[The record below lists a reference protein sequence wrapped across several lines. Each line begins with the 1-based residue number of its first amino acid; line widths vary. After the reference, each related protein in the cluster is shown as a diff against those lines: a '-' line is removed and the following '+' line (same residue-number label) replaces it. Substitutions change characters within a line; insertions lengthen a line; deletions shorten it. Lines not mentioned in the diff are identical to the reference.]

1 MKKLLSLMLALCML
15 ATLTGALAEAAPVEA
30 APAEAAPAEAAPV
43 EATPEAGVEAAAG
56 MAGAAEEPLSVTHHT
71 AEVAGQ
77 TLSYTATAGRLPV
90 DVQGNKCQLFF
101 TAYTLDGVEN
111 ASERP
116 VTFVF
121 NGGPGAGS
129 LWLHMGM
136 LAPRRLDVD
145 EDGQPKSLPVGV
157 VDNPCSILDMTDLVF
172 IDPVG
177 TGYSRAAEGVDPA
190 SFYSYSG
197 DIVSVCE
204 FIRLYTTRNGRW
216 GSPKYV
222 AGESYG
228 TVRAVGVA
236 DYLSQ
241 RYGLGLNGVMLISS
255 INDMGASME
264 MSGNDF
270 SYALYLPTYAAIA
283 WYHGVLDEKY
293 QSMTLEDYIAEVRD
307 FAGSE
312 FQAALF
318 KGARLTDGERDA
330 IAQKVAAYIGF
341 KVEDVIRANLRIYND
356 DFCTGLLKDRKLMV
370 GRIDGRYTGPLTDG
384 SIGSGAADPS
394 MNAMS
399 DAFNA
404 ALNRYMREELDYQTD
419 LPYEY
424 LSGEV
429 GSYWS
434 YNLDN
439 QVLDQKEIIYNIMS
453 RNKFLKLWV
462 LCGYYDL
469 ATPFYPAEWV
479 YDHVFLNQEDR
490 ERLSFT
496 YYPCGHMIYMH
507 HPSLEQFRKD
517 AEAWYNK

>member
-15 ATLTGALAEAAPVEA
+15 AALTGALAEVAPEETKPETPVEA
-30 APAEAAPAEAAPV
+30 VAV
-43 EATPEAGVEAAAG
+43 EV
-56 MAGAAEEPLSVTHHT
+56 AEEPLSVTHHT
-71 AEVAGQ
+71 AQVAGQ
-77 TLSYTATAGRLPV
+77 ALSYTATAGRLPV
-90 DVQGNKCQLFF
+90 ELQGNQCQMFF
-101 TAYTLDGVEN
+101 TAYTLDGVEDVS
-111 ASERP
+111 ARP
-116 VTFVF
+116 VTFAF
-121 NGGPGAGS
+121 NGGPGSGS

-145 EDGQPKSLPVGV
+145 EDGQSNSLPVGI

-177 TGYSRAAEGVDPA
+177 TGYSRAAEGVDPTL
-190 SFYSYSG
+190 FYSYEG
-197 DIVSVCE
+197 DIASVSE

-241 RYGLGLNGVMLISS
+241 RYALGLNGVMLISS
-255 INDMGASME
+255 INDMGSSME
-264 MSGNDF
+264 FAGSDF
-270 SYALYLPTYAAIA
+270 TYALYLPTYAAIA
-283 WYHGVLDEKY
+283 WYHGVLDEQY
-293 QSMTLEDYIAEVRD
+293 QSMALEDYIAEVRD

-312 FQAALF
+312 YQAALF
-318 KGARLTDGERDA
+318 KGARLADGEREA
-330 IAQKVAAYIGF
+330 IAQKVAAYIGY
-341 KVEDVIRANLRIYND
+341 KAEDVLQANLRIRND

-370 GRIDGRYTGPLTDG
+370 GRIDGRYTGPLTEG
-384 SIGSGAADPS
+384 SIGDGVADPS
-394 MNAMS
+394 MSATGDFFS
-399 DAFNA
+399 A
-404 ALNRYMREELDYQTD
+404 ALTRYMSEELDYHTD

-429 GSYWS
+429 GGSWS

-439 QVLDQKEIIYNIMS
+439 QVLDQKETIYNIMS

-479 YDHVFLNQEDR
+479 YDHVFLNPEDL

-517 AEAWYNK
+517 AEAWYTE

>member
-15 ATLTGALAEAAPVEA
+15 AGLTGTLAEAAPDEA
-30 APAEAAPAEAAPV
+30 AP
-43 EATPEAGVEAAAG
+43 EAAAG
-56 MAGAAEEPLSVTHHT
+56 AAVVAVEEPLSVTHHT

-77 TLSYTATAGRLPV
+77 TLSYTATVGRLPV
-90 DVQGNKCQLFF
+90 ELQGNKCQMFF
-101 TAYTLDGVEN
+101 TAYTLDGVEDVS
-111 ASERP
+111 ARP
-116 VTFVF
+116 ITFAF
-121 NGGPGAGS
+121 NGGPGSGS

-145 EDGQPKSLPVGV
+145 EDGQPNSLPVGI
-157 VDNPCSILDMTDLVF
+157 VDNPCSILDLSDIVF

-177 TGYSRAAEGVDPA
+177 TGYSRAAEGVDPKL
-190 SFYSYSG
+190 FFSYDG
-197 DIVSVCE
+197 DIASVSE

-228 TVRAVGVA
+228 TIRAVGVA

-241 RYGLGLNGVMLISS
+241 RYALGLNGVMLISS

-264 MSGNDF
+264 ITGGDF
-270 SYALYLPTYAAIA
+270 TYALYLPTYAAIA
-283 WYHGVLDEKY
+283 WYHGVLNEQY
-293 QSMTLEDYIAEVRD
+293 QSMSLEDYIAEVRD
-307 FAGSE
+307 FAGGE
-312 FQAALF
+312 YQAALF
-318 KGARLTDGERDA
+318 KGARLSDAERDA
-330 IAQKVAAYIGF
+330 VAGKVAAYIGY
-341 KVEDVIRANLRIYND
+341 KVEDVIQANLRIRND

-370 GRIDGRYTGPLTDG
+370 GRIDGRYTGPLTSG
-384 SIGSGAADPS
+384 SIGDGAADPS
-394 MNAMS
+394 MSAMS
-399 DAFNA
+399 DAFSA
-404 ALNRYMREELDYQTD
+404 ALNRYMSEELDYHTD
-419 LPYEY
+419 LPYEF

-429 GSYWS
+429 NNYWS

-439 QVLDQKEIIYNIMS
+439 QVLDQKETIYNILS

-469 ATPFYPAEWV
+469 ATPFYPAEWA
-479 YDHVFLNQEDR
+479 YDHVFLNPEDR

-517 AEAWYNK
+517 AEAWYNE